1 MRNKKLTIGIIVI
14 IAFIGFI
21 LITKSIISKIKG
33 KKAVTAA
40 QTKKDSGKSPSKKI
54 ISKGKGALTVKI
66 LNSKKAAIP
75 LRLKAFKAI
84 DNDSSVY
91 IASFVADRT
100 QELAPGDYDI
110 EIDSIPQKI
119 YKGIRID
126 QGKETIEDLGCL
138 TGSILIRTLNSKKT
152 PAYYPIRIIYP
163 KSGEMIT
170 AYMTNKSLEIAPGV
184 YDIEIGTSPRQYKK
198 NVKVD
203 AGKEGII
210 DLGCVTGRL
219 VVKTVDDNKKDVRQ
233 SVRILKTE
241 SSEIVSSS
249 LSNRPIELV
258 GGKYNIEVL
267 STPRQDKKNV
277 LISAGEESVIEFIV
291 RAPDAAQKPAA
302 ASRRPAPPR
311 PKPIKA
317 Q

>member
-1 MRNKKLTIGIIVI
+1 MRNQKLIIGIIVI
-14 IAFIGFI
+14 IALIGFI
-21 LITKSIISKIKG
+21 LITKSIISKIRG
-33 KKAVTAA
+33 RPAVTAA
-40 QTKKDSGKSPSKKI
+40 LQKKDLGKSPSKKI

-66 LNSKKAAIP
+66 LNSKTAEIP

-91 IASFVADRT
+91 IASFAANRT

-119 YKGIRID
+119 YKGIRIN
-126 QGKETIEDLGCL
+126 QGKETVEDLGCL
-138 TGSILIRTLNSKKT
+138 TGSMLIRTLNSKKT
-152 PAYYPIRIIYP
+152 AAYYPIRIIYP
-163 KSGEMIT
+163 KSGEMVT

-210 DLGCVTGRL
+210 DLGCVTGTL
-219 VVKTVDDNKKDVRQ
+219 VVKTIDYNKKDVRQ
-233 SVRILKTE
+233 SIRILKSETN
-241 SSEIVSSS
+241 EIVSSS
-249 LSNRPIELV
+249 LSNRPIELAV
-258 GGKYNIEVL
+258 GKYNIEVL
-267 STPRQDKKNV
+267 LTPRQDKKNV
-277 LISAGEESVIEFIV
+277 LISAGEESVIEFKV
-291 RAPDAAQKPAA
+291 RAPAAAQKPAA
-302 ASRRPAPPR
+302 ASKSAPPR
-311 PKPIKA
+311 PKPVKA